1 MSVVG
6 GMVYMLG
13 RNQEKTEAAAREVIE
28 RSKADPAKIK
38 VVTAFSV
45 TFPSDTCTTQSYWA
59 VCLRKFDIES
69 VLHVQSFE
77 KVRRSLLSCGDTL
90 AVARKPVK
98 FYQFSLK
105 FPSLL

>member
-45 TFPSDTCTTQSYWA
+45 TFSLGHVHDTIILGSLFT
-59 VCLRKFDIES
+59 
-69 VLHVQSFE
+69 
-77 KVRRSLLSCGDTL
+77 KV
-90 AVARKPVK
+90 
-98 FYQFSLK
+98 
-105 FPSLL
+105 

>member
-38 VVTAFSV
+38 VATAFSV
-45 TFPSDTCTTQSYWA
+45 TFPSDTCTTHTGQFVYESLTLSRCCTCTR
-59 VCLRKFDIES
+59 VSRKFDA
-69 VLHVQSFE
+69 
-77 KVRRSLLSCGDTL
+77 RSCLAATL
-90 AVARKPVK
+90 
-98 FYQFSLK
+98 
-105 FPSLL
+105 